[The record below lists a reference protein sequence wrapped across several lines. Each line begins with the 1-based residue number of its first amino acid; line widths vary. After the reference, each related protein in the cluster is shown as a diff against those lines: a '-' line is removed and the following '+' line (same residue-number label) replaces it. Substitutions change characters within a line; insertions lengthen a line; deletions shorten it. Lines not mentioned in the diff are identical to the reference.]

1 MGLCSWLYY
10 NRLLSELNLARERGI
25 MLRQVE
31 NPRFY
36 EKAIEIIRVRQG
48 QLSKKQKGSRSRE
61 KARVKLGRPEL
72 TPVEMELLLSVSARA
87 VVAGQAPSL
96 KAGSP

>member
-1 MGLCSWLYY
+1 MVPCCWLYY

-36 EKAIEIIRVRQG
+36 EKAIERIRSDR
-48 QLSKKQKGSRSRE
+48 GSYQRSRRGRAT
-61 KARVKLGRPEL
+61 ARR
-72 TPVEMELLLSVSARA
+72 R
-87 VVAGQAPSL
+87 
-96 KAGSP
+96 GSSWDGPN